1 MRLLLLPVHK
11 GYGKLLKK
19 NWGVFLRLKNKI
31 KKKSLR
37 EKCNCI
43 CVSGSYDG
51 LKKFPLQPILSF
63 GQQDLHNHQSWSLHF
78 CKLASLAFTCT

>member
-1 MRLLLLPVHK
+1 MLNFDPLDLNPIDNEAVI
-11 GYGKLLKK
+11 G
-19 NWGVFLRLKNKI
+19 
-31 KKKSLR
+31 KKKKTLR

-78 CKLASLAFTCT
+78 CKLDMIHSRFLHCIRLC

>member
-31 KKKSLR
+31 PYTDLS
-37 EKCNCI
+37 
-43 CVSGSYDG
+43 
-51 LKKFPLQPILSF
+51 ILI
-63 GQQDLHNHQSWSLHF
+63 
-78 CKLASLAFTCT
+78 